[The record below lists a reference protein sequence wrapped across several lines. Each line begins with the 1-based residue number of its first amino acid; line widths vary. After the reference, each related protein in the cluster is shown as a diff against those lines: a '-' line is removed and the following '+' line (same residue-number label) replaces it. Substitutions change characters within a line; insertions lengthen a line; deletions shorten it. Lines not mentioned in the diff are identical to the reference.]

1 MKAPFSL
8 PVEVNEQLF
17 MLRIGGQLCAYLMMG
32 DVDNWD
38 STKRLEYLQYISLA
52 CNSYE
57 DLLEAC
63 EAYEVHME
71 GHNRSDHPK
80 ANMFCTQCP
89 RIRKKIQAA
98 LAKANGE

>member
-1 MKAPFSL
+1 MKAPFTL
-8 PVEVNEQLF
+8 PVEVDEQLF
-17 MLRIGGQLCAYLMMG
+17 MLRIDGQPCACLMMG

-63 EAYEVHME
+63 EAYEVHTE
-71 GHNRSDHPK
+71 GHV
-80 ANMFCTQCP
+80 CTQCP

-98 LAKANGE
+98 LVKANGE